1 MSKKRALIVAFIA
14 LLIFGAIFYVS
25 NLKTQQIKT
34 VRMSGEGF
42 EPKSVTIQRGT
53 KVIFRNEDNSP
64 RWPASD
70 VHPTHKRYP
79 GSTLDKCGTPEEK
92 KSFDAC
98 GRNPREDYSFVL
110 NEVGR
115 WTYHDH
121 LKPSLV
127 GEIIVLENSQTP

>member
-1 MSKKRALIVAFIA
+1 MSKKIALIVAFIA
-14 LLIFGAIFYVS
+14 LLIFGTIFYVS
-25 NLKTQQIKT
+25 NLKTQRIET
-34 VRMSGEGF
+34 VRMSEDGF

-53 KVIFRNEDNSP
+53 KVIFRNEDNSS

-79 GSTLDKCGTPEEK
+79 GSALGKCGTPDEK
-92 KSFDAC
+92 KIFDAC
-98 GRNPREDYSFVL
+98 GRNPREDYSFVF
-110 NEVGR
+110 NEVGQ

-121 LKPSLV
+121 LKPSLD